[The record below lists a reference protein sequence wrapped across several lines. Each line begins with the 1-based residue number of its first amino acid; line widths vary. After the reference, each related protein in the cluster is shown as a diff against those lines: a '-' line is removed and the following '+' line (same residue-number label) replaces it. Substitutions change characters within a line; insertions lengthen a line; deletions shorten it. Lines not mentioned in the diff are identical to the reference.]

1 MYNIISID
9 TITVSSTSLFNTVY
23 SNYNIMNRGCK
34 YTSKEIINIIVVDL
48 YYIYYYVWPNVYWKL
63 VFRLPGK
70 KSCKYNSK
78 EIRN

>member
-48 YYIYYYVWPNVYWKL
+48 YYIYYYV
-63 VFRLPGK
+63 
-70 KSCKYNSK
+70 
-78 EIRN
+78 